1 MKKTWIITKRE
12 LAAFFDSL
20 IAYVMIILFLGLS
33 GIFTWLVTTNIFVSQ
48 QASLATFFGVAFWS
62 LFFFIPAITMR
73 MIAEE
78 NRAGTIELLITK
90 AVSDWEIVLG
100 KFLACLILVLVAL
113 VCTLPYYITISQLG
127 NIDDGA
133 VLGGYLALILLSAAY
148 ISIGLFASSLTQNQ
162 IVAILLA
169 LLISVFFHFLF
180 DAIGGAVS
188 GFFGELF
195 NYLSIRTHFD
205 SMSRGVIDSRDI
217 IYFVSIFWLGLVLGP
232 GLASQVFWF
241 FVAPLLNTPRHNV
254 WVVSR

>member
-1 MKKTWIITKRE
+1 MTKIWIITRRE
-12 LAAFFDSL
+12 LASFFDSL

-33 GIFTWLVTTNIFVSQ
+33 GIFTWLVTTNIFVTQ

-90 AVSDWEIVLG
+90 AVSDGQIVVG
-100 KFLACLILVLVAL
+100 KFLACLILVGIAL
-113 VCTLPYYITISQLG
+113 VCTLPYYVTISQLG
-127 NIDDGA
+127 NIDDGS
-133 VLGGYLALILLSAAY
+133 VIGGYLGLLFLSGCY

-180 DAIGGAVS
+180 DVIGGALTGAS
-188 GFFGELF
+188 GALF
-195 NYLSIRTHFD
+195 NYLSIRSHFE
-205 SMSRGVIDSRDI
+205 SLSRGVIDSRDI
-217 IYFVSIFWLGLVLGP
+217 IYFLSIIVLGLL
-232 GLASQVFWF
+232 LAQVMLSKRNWQ
-241 FVAPLLNTPRHNV
+241 
-254 WVVSR
+254 S